1 MFIQVVD
8 YHSLADYPTGERE
21 NGRTGGREDGRAG
34 AREHGSA
41 GAREDGRTGGREDG
55 RTGGREDE
63 QTERVWIWKQCNV
76 KYLLVKKN
84 VK

>member
-1 MFIQVVD
+1 MIIQLVD

-41 GAREDGRTGGREDG
+41 GAREDGRTGGRED
-55 RTGGREDE
+55 E
-63 QTERVWIWKQCNV
+63 QTERVWIWKQCNA

>member
-41 GAREDGRTGGREDG
+41 GAREDGRTGGRED
-55 RTGGREDE
+55 E